1 MCVRLCVHELRL
13 WLEQYFYVFFHYY
26 CGLQLPFISGKPA
39 SYSLYFVY
47 FFAAILFE
55 HAHTNTHTHFA
66 AHFCAQIPGAFNLAH
81 GKGFYATEYPI
92 NHPFICSR
100 FACWCVRS
108 HHNGILCATMEKK
121 CSFVAHY
128 STLSLSQSAK
138 LCAKQLITIEPFIY
152 ELQNKRQSKNDLP
165 IRLYDSCVQLSR
177 WAFDFR
183 HEHILTMSTSHA
195 VRFYW

>member
-13 WLEQYFYVFFHYY
+13 WLEQYFYIFFHYY

-121 CSFVAHY
+121 VLFCRTLFDSF
-128 STLSLSQSAK
+128 SLSVSQTVRKA
-138 LCAKQLITIEPFIY
+138 IDYHWTIHLWIAE
-152 ELQNKRQSKNDLP
+152 
-165 IRLYDSCVQLSR
+165 
-177 WAFDFR
+177 
-183 HEHILTMSTSHA
+183 
-195 VRFYW
+195 